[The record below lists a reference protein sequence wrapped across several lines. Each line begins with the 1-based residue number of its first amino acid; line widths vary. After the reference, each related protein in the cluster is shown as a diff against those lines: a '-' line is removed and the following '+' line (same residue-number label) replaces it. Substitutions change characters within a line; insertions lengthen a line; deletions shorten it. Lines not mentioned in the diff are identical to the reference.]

1 MRPKTIIATVLA
13 LSSLAAASQVRGSGL
28 QPRQNLLEPQGASAP
43 ADNSARLLWKNA
55 VNAFLRVNDSGVKE
69 WSVFQIE
76 DKHDRFVVRL
86 GERFL
91 FLDANRKQV
100 FELVP
105 AKLEGDESEISWDP
119 ADKPAR
125 PLATSEWL
133 VRDVGLAYRI
143 KMRLNAEDRTLDL
156 QIPHSA
162 SRP

>member
-1 MRPKTIIATVLA
+1 MRARISIPAAVAFLAVAAAVLA
-13 LSSLAAASQVRGSGL
+13 ATPLV
-28 QPRQNLLEPQGASAP
+28 
-43 ADNSARLLWKNA
+43 WKNVA
-55 VNAFLRVNDSGVKE
+55 NAFLRVNDSGVKE

-76 DKHDRFVVRL
+76 DKHDRFLVQL

-91 FLDANRKQV
+91 FVDANRKQV
-100 FELVP
+100 FELAP
-105 AKLEGDESEISWDP
+105 ATLDGNESEILWDP
-119 ADKPAR
+119 NDKPAR